1 MDITTENTFETAIIQ
16 SLVEN
21 GGYTEG
27 NASDYSP
34 ELGLFKYEVLSFS
47 SFNIQYSIFSIQKCW
62 SSPYWS
68 SSIK

>member
-1 MDITTENTFETAIIQ
+1 MDIITENTFEIAIIQ

-47 SFNIQYSIFSIQKCW
+47 SFNIQY
-62 SSPYWS
+62 
-68 SSIK
+68 

>member
-1 MDITTENTFETAIIQ
+1 MDITTENTFKTAIIK

-27 NASDYSP
+27 NASDYSQ

-47 SFNIQYSIFSIQKCW
+47 SFNIQY
-62 SSPYWS
+62 
-68 SSIK
+68 

>member
-27 NASDYSP
+27 NASDYSQ

-47 SFNIQYSIFSIQKCW
+47 SFNIQY
-62 SSPYWS
+62 
-68 SSIK
+68 